1 MAADQFAP
9 RTLAKKN
16 KKGLTLGGRGGGG
29 GESAPN
35 IGSLTLSE
43 PSISR
48 SNGGIEIKTR
58 KRDTLAT
65 QLSNLELGLEYRV
78 ELRAE
83 DLEVLHELGSGN
95 GGTVS
100 KVVHKATKTT
110 MARKV
115 IHVEAKQAVRKQIVR
130 ELQIMYECH
139 SPYIVSFYGAFLNG
153 SDVIMCMEFM
163 ETGSLD
169 HISNVMGSLEIGY
182 LRVIAESV
190 LRGLVYLYD
199 VHKIMHR
206 DIKPSN
212 ILVNGNG
219 QIKLC
224 DFGVSGELVNSIADT
239 FVGTS
244 TYMSPERIQGGKYTV
259 KSDVWS
265 FGLTMMELALGRFP
279 FGSDGASGDKRASSG
294 PMGILDLLQSIVN
307 EPAPKLPEGKYPAE
321 LAEFCDKCL
330 LKDPEQRPSPAD
342 LLKAPLIEMDLPV
355 DLEKWADD
363 IINTAAAKKAA
374 KNGQPPPPPRIRDRT
389 PPSIPTVGSQKK
401 AKA

>member
-16 KKGLTLGGRGGGG
+16 KKGLTIGGRGGGG
-29 GESAPN
+29 GSES
-35 IGSLTLSE
+35 
-43 PSISR
+43 SISH
-48 SNGGIEIKTR
+48 SNGSVEIKR
-58 KRDTLAT
+58 KRNTLADK
-65 QLSNLELGLEYRV
+65 LNDLEIGVEYRL
-78 ELRAE
+78 ELRAD

-100 KVVHKATKTT
+100 KVIHKATKLV

-115 IHVEAKQAVRKQIVR
+115 IHIEAKPAVRKQIVR

-139 SPYIVSFYGAFLNG
+139 SPYIVSFYGAFLNEG
-153 SDVIMCMEFM
+153 DVIMCMEFM
-163 ETGSLD
+163 EAGSLD
-169 HISNVMGSLEIGY
+169 HISSVMGSIEIAY
-182 LRVIAESV
+182 LREIADSV

-265 FGLTMMELALGRFP
+265 FGLTMMELALGTFP
-279 FGSDGASGDKRASSG
+279 NFGGSGATADRRASSG
-294 PMGILDLLQSIVN
+294 PMGILDLLQAIVN
-307 EPAPKLPEGKYPAE
+307 EPAPKLPGDKYPPE
-321 LAEFCDKCL
+321 LSDFCDKCL
-330 LKDPEQRPSPAD
+330 AKDPDARNSPSE
-342 LLKAPLIEMDLPV
+342 LLEHPLIKMEFKI
-355 DLEKWADD
+355 DLEQWADD
-363 IINTAAAKKAA
+363 IINTAATKSAAKK
-374 KNGQPPPPPRIRDRT
+374 GLPPPPPRIRDRSQ
-389 PPSIPTVGSQKK
+389 PEIPTIGAQRKPK
-401 AKA
+401 A

>member
-1 MAADQFAP
+1 MAADPFAP

-16 KKGLTLGGRGGGG
+16 KKGLKIGGGG
-29 GESAPN
+29 GESSLASGS
-35 IGSLTLSE
+35 GSLSHHD
-43 PSISR
+43 
-48 SNGGIEIKTR
+48 
-58 KRDTLAT
+58 KRDSLVDKLT
-65 QLSNLELGLEYRV
+65 NLEIGV
-78 ELRAE
+78 EVQLQLRHE
-83 DLEVLHELGSGN
+83 DFELKGELGSGN

-100 KVVHKATKTT
+100 KVLYKPRQMV

-115 IHVEAKQAVRKQIVR
+115 ILIEAKPAVRKQIVR

-139 SPYIVSFYGAFLNG
+139 SPYIVSFYGAYMNAK
-153 SDVIMCMEFM
+153 DVIMCMELM
-163 ETGSLD
+163 ESGSLD
-169 HISNVMGSLEIGY
+169 HISKVMGQLEIKY

-279 FGSDGASGDKRASSG
+279 FGSDPGSDDKRASSG

-307 EPAPKLPEGKYPAE
+307 EEAPKLPEGEYAPE
-321 LAEFCDKCL
+321 LSDFCDKCL
-330 LKDPEQRPSPAD
+330 AKNPDDRHSPKD
-342 LLKAPLIEMDLPV
+342 LLDHPLIKMDLPV
-355 DLEKWADD
+355 DLEQWADD

-374 KNGQPPPPPRIRDRT
+374 AKNLPPPPPRIRDR
-389 PPSIPTVGSQKK
+389 SDPTILTLGALKK
-401 AKA
+401 TKV